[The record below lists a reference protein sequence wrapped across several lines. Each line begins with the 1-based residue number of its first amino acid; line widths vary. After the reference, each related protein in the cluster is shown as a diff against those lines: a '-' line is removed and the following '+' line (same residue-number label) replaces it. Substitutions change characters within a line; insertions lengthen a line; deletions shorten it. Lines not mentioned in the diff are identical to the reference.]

1 MTHAAMTAEARAA
14 AGISEGLLRLSVG
27 IEAERDLLADLDA
40 ALQRAE
46 AVIGAGVRRKQVVD
60 A

>member
-1 MTHAAMTAEARAA
+1 
-14 AGISEGLLRLSVG
+14 VG